1 MYEMKTIV
9 GTSQID
15 KNGFL
20 KTSSVFDMMQD
31 CSFFQLDSNT
41 ELTKYFNENNISM
54 FLVSRQVDIYKLP
67 KYGDKVIVRTY
78 VYECN
83 EAYGYRNTFI
93 YDEND
98 NELAVCYAVGG
109 FVDLLSGALIRL
121 PSSFIENF
129 KFDKKQEMNYM
140 SRKIKF
146 DNNLLKETDRFK
158 VRKYCIDDNN
168 HVNNARYIDMAL
180 YYAEDYYKRI
190 RIEYRMPAALG
201 DIIVVKKSD
210 FDNKVLLKFDSE
222 DNKTYAL
229 IEFSYSL

>member
-158 VRKYCIDDNN
+158 VRKYCKDDNN
-168 HVNNARYIDMAL
+168 QVNNARYIDMA
-180 YYAEDYYKRI
+180 
-190 RIEYRMPAALG
+190 
-201 DIIVVKKSD
+201 
-210 FDNKVLLKFDSE
+210 
-222 DNKTYAL
+222 
-229 IEFSYSL
+229 